1 MGQVGIPQYR
11 DFFNNV
17 KLAKIKD
24 LINVICLNYS
34 KVASSEAVQNRE
46 ADEYSIYTKQYVHDI
61 NNLKEIILKAQ
72 ELVNDCNESLFL
84 ISSASIQN
92 HVYNFGETEEN
103 ENGEN

>member
-17 KLAKIKD
+17 KLSKIKD

-34 KVASSEAVQNRE
+34 KVASSEAVQHRE
-46 ADEYSIYTKQYVHDI
+46 ADEYSIYTKQYIHDI
-61 NNLKEIILKAQ
+61 NKLKEIILKAQ

-84 ISSASIQN
+84 ISSASVQN
-92 HVYNFGETEEN
+92 HVYNFGEIEEN
-103 ENGEN
+103 KNGEN